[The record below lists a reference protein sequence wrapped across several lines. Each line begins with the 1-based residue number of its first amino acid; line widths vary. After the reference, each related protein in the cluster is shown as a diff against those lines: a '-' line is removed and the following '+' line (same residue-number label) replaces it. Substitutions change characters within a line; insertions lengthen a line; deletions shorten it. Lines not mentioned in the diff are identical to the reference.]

1 MRWHGMSSLF
11 PPQIDRQVISLT
23 ESYQLTEENSRL
35 RFLVCSLLQDMV
47 AAYFPECA
55 IKPFG
60 SSVNGFGKLG
70 CDLDMIL
77 DLDGIS
83 GRKAKTVIMGGW
95 RERELG
101 QFSDYKPNL
110 EKVWTLWKT
119 YKTYLNEQNLRNVI
133 LVNVASV
140 GQIEVHCFR
149 YFYHPFVASTVR
161 EVMINSLTG
170 SVRVIFILSSCSVQL
185 KSHKRSLIIKEL

>member
-1 MRWHGMSSLF
+1 MVRLLF

-77 DLDGIS
+77 DLDSIS
-83 GRKAKTVIMGGW
+83 GRKAKTVIIAGW
-95 RERELG
+95 GERVG
-101 QFSDYKPNL
+101 QFSDYKPDSQ
-110 EKVWTLWKT
+110 KVQDAIK
-119 YKTYLNEQNLRNVI
+119 KKRN
-133 LVNVASV
+133 
-140 GQIEVHCFR
+140 
-149 YFYHPFVASTVR
+149 
-161 EVMINSLTG
+161 MI
-170 SVRVIFILSSCSVQL
+170 
-185 KSHKRSLIIKEL
+185 

>member
-1 MRWHGMSSLF
+1 MVCLLF
-11 PPQIDRQVISLT
+11 PLQIDRQVISLT

-77 DLDGIS
+77 DLDSIS
-83 GRKAKTVIMGGW
+83 GRKAKTVIIAGW
-95 RERELG
+95 GERVG
-101 QFSDYKPNL
+101 QFSDYKPDSK
-110 EKVWTLWKT
+110 KVQDAIK
-119 YKTYLNEQNLRNVI
+119 KKRN
-133 LVNVASV
+133 
-140 GQIEVHCFR
+140 
-149 YFYHPFVASTVR
+149 
-161 EVMINSLTG
+161 MI
-170 SVRVIFILSSCSVQL
+170 
-185 KSHKRSLIIKEL
+185 